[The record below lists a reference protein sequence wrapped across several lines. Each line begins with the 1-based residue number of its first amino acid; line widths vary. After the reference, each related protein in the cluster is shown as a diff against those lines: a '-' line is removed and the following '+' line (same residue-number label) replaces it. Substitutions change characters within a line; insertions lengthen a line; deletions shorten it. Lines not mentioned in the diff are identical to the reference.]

1 MSFLQ
6 YLNSRHNNIE
16 FTIEFEHHNEIPFFD
31 ILVKRGPNTIFM
43 ISVYPEKRHS
53 QVFQYTKWDSF
64 TPRKYWKYIL
74 LNLIRTV
81 NYRCY
86 QICSSFSLLQSAL
99 GDLLKKTS
107 SEWLPSRNN
116 KLPRQWCVGTKPK
129 QASLFLWVV
138 RRKLLFCY
146 LI

>member
-16 FTIEFEHHNEIPFFD
+16 FTIELEHHNEIPFFD

-43 ISVYPEKRHS
+43 ISVYPEKDIH
-53 QVFQYTKWDSF
+53 KSF
-64 TPRKYWKYIL
+64 SILNGTLSLLANTKYIL
-74 LNLIRTV
+74 LNLIRTL

-86 QICSSFSLLQSAL
+86 QICSSFSLLQSVL
-99 GDLLKKTS
+99 GDLLKKTSS

-116 KLPRQWCVGTKPK
+116 KLPRQ
-129 QASLFLWVV
+129 
-138 RRKLLFCY
+138 
-146 LI
+146 